1 MITTI
6 ISLIFK
12 LILAIVGFIIQIVLM
27 AFPDMNLDQLT
38 LAFTGFFG
46 IIGNAIQLTYFIFGG
61 WTYIFADIII
71 ILVTIKHVVLP
82 VINFTR
88 KILIR

>member
-1 MITTI
+1 MIATI

-12 LILAIVGFIIQIVLM
+12 IILAITSFIINIIML
-27 AFPDMNLDQLT
+27 AFPNMNLDRLT

-46 IIGNAIQLTYFIFGG
+46 LIGNAIQLTYFIFGP

-71 ILVTIKHVVLP
+71 ILVTIKHIVLP

-88 KILIR
+88 KVLVK

>member
-12 LILAIVGFIIQIVLM
+12 LILAIASFIIKIIML
-27 AFPDMNLDQLT
+27 AFPNMNLDQLT

-46 IIGNAIQLTYFIFGG
+46 LVGNAIQLTYFIFGG
-61 WTYIFADIII
+61 WTYVFADIII
-71 ILVTIKHVVLP
+71 ILVTIKHIVLP

-88 KILIR
+88 KVLIK